1 MRSIARL
8 LRALRKRD
16 ARAARAVV
24 RKHFQSLGLML
35 EFVTRTRRKPAP
47 VLSLVP
53 PSRGA
58 GR

>member
-1 MRSIARL
+1 

-16 ARAARAVV
+16 ARAASGVV

-35 EFVTRTRRKPAP
+35 EFVTQSRRKPAAR
-47 VLSLVP
+47 VLALVP
-53 PSRGA
+53 PARGA